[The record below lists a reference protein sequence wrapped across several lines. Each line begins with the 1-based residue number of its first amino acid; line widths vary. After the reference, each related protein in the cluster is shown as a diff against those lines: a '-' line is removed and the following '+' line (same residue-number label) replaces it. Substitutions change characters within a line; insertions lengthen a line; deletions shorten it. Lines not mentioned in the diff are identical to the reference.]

1 MSVFRPP
8 RASDVRPAVNSS
20 SLTGKN
26 LIFSPVFAG
35 KVIFLQ
41 FLFGEYTTD
50 VKISLEFNEL
60 ENYIND
66 FTNSIVIADN
76 NTASIAEKFNKKYKL
91 PHCILESGEEN
102 KNWSSVEK
110 ILSCAHNANLGRD
123 GLFIAFGGG
132 VIGDLSGFAASIY
145 KRGCRFILISTT
157 LLGMVD
163 ASVGGKT
170 GFDFLEI
177 KNLAGTFYPAEKV
190 FIPLDTL
197 STLPQVEW
205 KSGMAELIK
214 TAVLCEDD
222 VLFNMILENIESLK
236 EYKSANK
243 ELLLNLVEKA
253 VSFKGS
259 IVSEDPKE
267 TGTKRVL
274 LNLGHTFGHALESAC
289 GLGNISHG
297 EAVAWGMVRSCE
309 LGCALGIT
317 PKERANKIIGL
328 IKAFNYNCASPYPLA
343 KEASTLLNAM
353 KNDKKN
359 KNNALRFIVPDAKGA
374 RSVNIESEKDL
385 NTIISILKGEI
396 TL

>member
-1 MSVFRPP
+1 LR
-8 RASDVRPAVNSS
+8 
-20 SLTGKN
+20 
-26 LIFSPVFAG
+26 
-35 KVIFLQ
+35 

-50 VKISLEFNEL
+50 VKISSEFQEI
-60 ENYIND
+60 ETYIGD
-66 FTNSIVIADN
+66 FSNSIVIADK
-76 NTASIAEKFNKKYKL
+76 NTAAIAEKIYNKYNL
-91 PHCILESGEEN
+91 PQCILESGEEY
-102 KNWSSVEK
+102 KNWVSVEK
-110 ILSCAHNANLGRD
+110 ILSRAHNAKLGRD
-123 GLFIAFGGG
+123 GKFIAFGGG

-145 KRGCRFILISTT
+145 KRGCRFFLVSTT

-190 FIPLDTL
+190 YIPLDTL
-197 STLPQVEW
+197 STLPQIEW

-222 VLFNMILENIESLK
+222 ILFNLILENIEGLK
-236 EYKSANK
+236 EYKNTDK
-243 ELLLNLVEKA
+243 ELLLELVEKA
-253 VSFKGS
+253 VSFKGG

-309 LGCALGIT
+309 LGIALGIT
-317 PKERANKIIGL
+317 PKERANKIISL
-328 IKAFNYNCASPYPLA
+328 IKAFDYNCACPHPMA
-343 KEASTLLNAM
+343 KESSILFNAM

-359 KNNALRFIVPDAKGA
+359 KNNALKFIVPDAKGA
-374 RSVNIESEKDL
+374 RSVNIESEKDI
-385 NTIISILKGEI
+385 NTIITILRGDIK
-396 TL
+396 L

>member
-1 MSVFRPP
+1 M
-8 RASDVRPAVNSS
+8 
-20 SLTGKN
+20 
-26 LIFSPVFAG
+26 
-35 KVIFLQ
+35 Q
-41 FLFGEYTTD
+41 FLFGEYPTD
-50 VKISLEFNEL
+50 VKISHEFQEI
-60 ENYIND
+60 ENYNNN
-66 FTNSIVIADN
+66 FSNSIIIADK
-76 NTASIAEKFNKKYKL
+76 NTAFIAEKFNKKYNL
-91 PHCILESGEEN
+91 PQCILESGEEN

-110 ILSCAHNANLGRD
+110 ILSCAHNAKLGRD
-123 GLFIAFGGG
+123 GIFIAFGGG

-145 KRGCRFILISTT
+145 KRGCRFFLISTT

-177 KNLAGTFYPAEKV
+177 KNLIGSFYPAEKV
-190 FIPLDTL
+190 YIPLDAL
-197 STLPQVEW
+197 STLPQIEW

-222 VLFNMILENIESLK
+222 ILFNLILENTESLK
-236 EYKSANK
+236 EYKNADK
-243 ELLLNLVEKA
+243 ELLLKLVEKA

-267 TGTKRVL
+267 TGSKRVL

-297 EAVAWGMVRSCE
+297 EAVAWGMLRSCE

-317 PKERANKIIGL
+317 PKERAIKITRL
-328 IKAFNYNCASPYPLA
+328 ITEFGYNIACPHPLA
-343 KEASTLLNAM
+343 AEADVLFNAI

-359 KNNALRFIVPDAKGA
+359 KNNALRFIVPDTKGA
-374 RSVNIESEKDL
+374 LSVNIESEKDI
-385 NTIISILKGEI
+385 NTIMTILKGE
-396 TL
+396 LNL

>member
-1 MSVFRPP
+1 
-8 RASDVRPAVNSS
+8 
-20 SLTGKN
+20 
-26 LIFSPVFAG
+26 
-35 KVIFLQ
+35 LQ

-60 ENYIND
+60 ENFLSD
-66 FTNSIVIADN
+66 FSNSIVIADR
-76 NTASIAEKFNKKYKL
+76 NTAVFAEKFDKKFKL

-110 ILSCAHNANLGRD
+110 ILSCAHNAKLGRD
-123 GLFIAFGGG
+123 GIFIAFGGG

-145 KRGCRFILISTT
+145 KRGCRFVLISTT

-170 GFDFLEI
+170 GFDFSEI
-177 KNLAGTFYPAEKV
+177 KNLIGTFYPAEKV
-190 FIPLDTL
+190 YMPLDTL
-197 STLPQVEW
+197 STLPQIEW

-214 TAVLCEDD
+214 TAILCEDD
-222 VLFNMILENIESLK
+222 VLFNLILENIESLK
-236 EYKSANK
+236 EYKNTDK
-243 ELLLNLVEKA
+243 ELLFKLAEKA

-297 EAVAWGMVRSCE
+297 EAVAWGMVRACE

-328 IKAFNYNCASPYPLA
+328 IKTYNYNCVCPHPLA
-343 KEASTLLNAM
+343 KDASVLFNAM

-359 KNNALRFIVPDAKGA
+359 KNNSLRFIVPDVKGA
-374 RSVNIESEKDL
+374 RSVIIESEKDL
-385 NTIISILKGEI
+385 NTVMAILKGEI
-396 TL
+396 N

>member
-1 MSVFRPP
+1 M
-8 RASDVRPAVNSS
+8 
-20 SLTGKN
+20 
-26 LIFSPVFAG
+26 
-35 KVIFLQ
+35 Q

-60 ENYIND
+60 ENFLSD
-66 FTNSIVIADN
+66 FSNAILIADN
-76 NTASIAEKFNKKYKL
+76 NTAIFAEKFDKKFKL
-91 PHCILESGEEN
+91 PHCILKSGEEN

-110 ILSCAHNANLGRD
+110 ILSCAHNAKLGRD

-145 KRGCRFILISTT
+145 KRGCRFVLISTT

-170 GFDFLEI
+170 GFDFSEI

-197 STLPQVEW
+197 STLSQIEW

-222 VLFNMILENIESLK
+222 ILFNLILENIENLK
-236 EYKSANK
+236 EYKNADK
-243 ELLLNLVEKA
+243 ELLLKLIEKA

-328 IKAFNYNCASPYPLA
+328 IKAFNYNCACPHPSA
-343 KEASTLLNAM
+343 KEANTLFNAM

-359 KNNALRFIVPDAKGA
+359 KNNSLRFIVPDVKGA
-374 RSVNIESEKDL
+374 RSVNIESEKEV
-385 NTIISILKGEI
+385 NIVMSILKGE
-396 TL
+396 LD